1 MEPLAKWHNDRFPPK
16 VDRCVDLGAHLSVK
30 IWFQN
35 RRMKWKRSKK
45 AQQDTKGK
53 DTHTAHQPDE
63 KSKIKDVTLPSP
75 EPEKQPP
82 QQMAADLTAVKQPA
96 MLDRDRIIAL
106 ERERAMAA
114 ANFNSSL
121 ENNRRGLVVINQEGG
136 RPGMDM
142 FRPYVV

>member
-1 MEPLAKWHNDRFPPK
+1 
-16 VDRCVDLGAHLSVK
+16 
-30 IWFQN
+30 
-35 RRMKWKRSKK
+35 MKWKRSKK
-45 AQQDTKGK
+45 AQQDTKTK
-53 DTHTAHQPDE
+53 DAHAHQPDE
-63 KSKIKDVTLPSP
+63 KSKTKDLTLPSA
-75 EPEKQPP
+75 EPEKQPQ
-82 QQMAADLTAVKQPA
+82 QQMAADLTAVKPPT

-114 ANFNSSL
+114 ANFNSNL